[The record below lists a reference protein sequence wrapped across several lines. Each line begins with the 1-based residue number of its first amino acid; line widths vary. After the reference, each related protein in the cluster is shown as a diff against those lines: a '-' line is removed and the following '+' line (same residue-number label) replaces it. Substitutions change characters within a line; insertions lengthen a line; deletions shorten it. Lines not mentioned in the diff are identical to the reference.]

1 MRRGDKPSPIFASV
15 SYLVDRPAGTVPT
28 LPLNL
33 YPIIDNNP
41 APDFDAGQIVTVHG
55 RKTAFLC
62 YCEAFGPKQSQIFAA
77 QYCHACDDIKWPKF
91 GILIRERLQEE
102 QFRFSYDHLDHFE
115 KQHYSI
121 EVSFMLQA
129 V

>member
-1 MRRGDKPSPIFASV
+1 MEKEE
-15 SYLVDRPAGTVPT
+15 
-28 LPLNL
+28 
-33 YPIIDNNP
+33 
-41 APDFDAGQIVTVHG
+41 VTVHG
-55 RKTAFLC
+55 CKTAFLC

-77 QYCHACDDIKWPKF
+77 QCCHARLCLARDDIKWPKF